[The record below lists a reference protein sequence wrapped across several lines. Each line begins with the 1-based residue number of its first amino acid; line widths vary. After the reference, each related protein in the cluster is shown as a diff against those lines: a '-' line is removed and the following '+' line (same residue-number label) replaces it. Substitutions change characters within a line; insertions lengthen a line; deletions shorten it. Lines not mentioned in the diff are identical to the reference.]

1 MIGLSGMDMKTQNM
15 APSNKEHSL
24 YLRVLMVLDDHDI
37 DYRLRHTCLNIYMY
51 TFMII
56 NVCIYIYIYTDIV
69 WYTVRTQHGSK
80 YSMHTSERAAKYI
93 PHAED
98 RSMRM
103 LLLWKRRIK
112 LLSPHFCKLFRRYD
126 LKPGS
131 FGGILL
137 NMEKGMAGP
146 QKNASPKTS

>member
-1 MIGLSGMDMKTQNM
+1 
-15 APSNKEHSL
+15 
-24 YLRVLMVLDDHDI
+24 
-37 DYRLRHTCLNIYMY
+37 
-51 TFMII
+51 
-56 NVCIYIYIYTDIV
+56 
-69 WYTVRTQHGSK
+69 
-80 YSMHTSERAAKYI
+80 MHTSERAATYI

-103 LLLWKRRIK
+103 LLLWKRHIK

>member
-1 MIGLSGMDMKTQNM
+1 MF
-15 APSNKEHSL
+15 
-24 YLRVLMVLDDHDI
+24 
-37 DYRLRHTCLNIYMY
+37 IYS
-51 TFMII
+51 
-56 NVCIYIYIYTDIV
+56 YTDIV
-69 WYTVRTQHGSK
+69 WYTVRTQQHGSE
-80 YSMHTSERAAKYI
+80 YSMHTSERAATYI

-103 LLLWKRRIK
+103 LRLWKRRIK

-146 QKNASPKTS
+146 QEKASPKTS